1 MRKSWLLPLFMV
13 MLFLVPDV
21 AMAGTGMGALTTVQS
36 DLQTAISG
44 WESPL
49 QAAAKN
55 LFFAFAA
62 IEIAI
67 LAMNHGLN
75 RKGHEDLFGSLI
87 KKVVTLGFFLTCINE
102 AAVWIPAI
110 INGLEGGVTALG
122 VTVAT
127 PSTIAGFAEKAFLGI
142 LLSPIH
148 AAAKNASSILSD
160 IVNMDWGSAFSAA
173 SNFFAASNPTAL
185 LGETILTFVLG
196 LLTAISILM
205 LALELLMVTL
215 ESYLVMAFGVIVL
228 AGGGLRYTSK
238 YVSSYFD
245 YAVNVGFRLL
255 LINAI
260 AYLVMNSLVP
270 LMTTMME
277 NVNNPF
283 QMGFQ
288 MLALGAII
296 ALLPKKA
303 SSIATSI
310 LTGSS
315 SFSGGELAKGMATA
329 GVGAAAI
336 AAAPVALAAAGG
348 AAAGAGAFSAAAGS
362 AGGSGG
368 ALMGATEAAQAG
380 GAAAQG
386 GAGSMSAG
394 MGSSGGGAGSMESAS
409 MKSVPTPD
417 AKGMEHMRASVQK
430 PSASGSSTSS
440 KSSDAPSS
448 SGATGT
454 GSAGS
459 SAPAGSAPSAGSEG
473 GSSGGGE
480 SPVAEAAEAAGVA
493 GLTAEAAAQ
502 GTSAAQGGASA
513 AKATPGASSAST
525 SAPAAQGTPAAQA
538 SGPAASTAGSSAPAG
553 SAPSAGSPS
562 AGPSQAA
569 GPSPSAGPSGGPA
582 GDSSASG
589 VGESS
594 GAGES
599 APSESPSGSLPPI
612 DASPVPAP
620 SPNEQTELLRQM
632 RDSMAQQNRPK
643 TAVERGKEYLDFGK
657 GKVDKIAD
665 EHSGGGVSGS
675 KLDFKHM
682 DD

>member
-1 MRKSWLLPLFMV
+1 MFRKQWWSLTLLTIL
-13 MLFLVPDV
+13 LFLVPDV

-55 LFFAFAA
+55 LFFAFAVV
-62 IEIAI
+62 EIAI

-102 AAVWIPAI
+102 ASVWIPAI

-329 GVGAAAI
+329 GVGAVAV

-348 AAAGAGAFSAAAGS
+348 AAAGGMAAGS
-362 AGGSGG
+362 MGASMGGGAAASGGGG

-380 GAAAQG
+380 GAAA
-386 GAGSMSAG
+386 
-394 MGSSGGGAGSMESAS
+394 
-409 MKSVPTPD
+409 
-417 AKGMEHMRASVQK
+417 
-430 PSASGSSTSS
+430 
-440 KSSDAPSS
+440 
-448 SGATGT
+448 
-454 GSAGS
+454 
-459 SAPAGSAPSAGSEG
+459 
-473 GSSGGGE
+473 
-480 SPVAEAAEAAGVA
+480 
-493 GLTAEAAAQ
+493 
-502 GTSAAQGGASA
+502 
-513 AKATPGASSAST
+513 
-525 SAPAAQGTPAAQA
+525 
-538 SGPAASTAGSSAPAG
+538 
-553 SAPSAGSPS
+553 
-562 AGPSQAA
+562 
-569 GPSPSAGPSGGPA
+569 
-582 GDSSASG
+582 
-589 VGESS
+589 
-594 GAGES
+594 
-599 APSESPSGSLPPI
+599 
-612 DASPVPAP
+612 
-620 SPNEQTELLRQM
+620 
-632 RDSMAQQNRPK
+632 
-643 TAVERGKEYLDFGK
+643 
-657 GKVDKIAD
+657 
-665 EHSGGGVSGS
+665 
-675 KLDFKHM
+675 
-682 DD
+682 

>member
-1 MRKSWLLPLFMV
+1 MV
-13 MLFLVPDV
+13 TLFLVPDI
-21 AMAGTGMGALTTVQS
+21 AMAGTSTGALTTVQN
-36 DLQTAISG
+36 DLQSVISQ
-44 WESPL
+44 WYSPL
-49 QAAAKN
+49 QAAAKD

-62 IEIAI
+62 VEIAI

-87 KKVVTLGFFLTCINE
+87 KKVVTLGFFLTCIDQAN
-102 AAVWIPAI
+102 VWIPAI
-110 INGLEGGVTALG
+110 INGLEGGVSALG

-127 PSTIAGFAEKAFLGI
+127 PSTIAGFAEKAFFAI
-142 LLSPIH
+142 LLAPIH
-148 AAAKNASSILSD
+148 AAEKNASSILSD
-160 IVNMDWGSAFSAA
+160 VLDLDWTAAFSSAET
-173 SNFFAASNPTAL
+173 FFKASNPTSL
-185 LGETILTFVLG
+185 LAEMILCFVIGILTF
-196 LLTAISILM
+196 ISIMM

-215 ESYLVMAFGVIVL
+215 ESYLVIAFGVIVL
-228 AGGGLRYTSK
+228 AGGGLRYTAK

-255 LINAI
+255 MINAI
-260 AYLVMNSLVP
+260 AYLVMSSMVP
-270 LMTTMME
+270 LMTTMMT
-277 NVNNPF
+277 NVVNPL
-283 QMGFQ
+283 QMGIQ

-329 GVGAAAI
+329 GVGAVAV

-348 AAAGAGAFSAAAGS
+348 AAAGGMAAGS
-362 AGGSGG
+362 MGASMGGGAAASGGGG

-394 MGSSGGGAGSMESAS
+394 MGGSGGGAGSMESAS

-430 PSASGSSTSS
+430 PSASGSSTNS
-440 KSSDAPSS
+440 KSNDAPPP
-448 SGATGT
+448 AETAAQGT
-454 GSAGS
+454 TAAQST
-459 SAPAGSAPSAGSEG
+459 EG
-473 GSSGGGE
+473 GSE
-480 SPVAEAAEAAGVA
+480 SPIAEAAEAAGVA
-493 GLTAEAAAQ
+493 GVAGVTAEAATAM
-502 GTSAAQGGASA
+502 GGRSAAQGTTAAKGASA
-513 AKATPGASSAST
+513 TQASGTAT
-525 SAPAAQGTPAAQA
+525 SAPKGSPAAQT
-538 SGPAASTAGSSAPAG
+538 SGHAASTAGSS
-553 SAPSAGSPS
+553 PS
-562 AGPSQAA
+562 AGPS
-569 GPSPSAGPSGGPA
+569 SGPA

-589 VGESS
+589 GGKSS
-594 GAGES
+594 GGGES

-612 DASPVPAP
+612 DAAPVPAP

-632 RDSMAQQNRPK
+632 RDSMAQQNRQPSLTEQAANMGK
-643 TAVERGKEYLDFGK
+643 KQIGERLINEVKDHGKDN
-657 GKVDKIAD
+657 
-665 EHSGGGVSGS
+665 GGVSGS

>member
-1 MRKSWLLPLFMV
+1 MFRKQWWILPLLMV

-36 DLQTAISG
+36 DLRTAISG

-87 KKVVTLGFFLTCINE
+87 KKVVTLGFFLTFINE
-102 AAVWIPAI
+102 ASVWIPAI

-148 AAAKNASSILSD
+148 AAAKNASSVLSD

-173 SNFFAASNPTAL
+173 SDFFAASNPTAL

-228 AGGGLRYTSK
+228 AGGGLRYTAK

-277 NVNNPF
+277 NVDNPF

-348 AAAGAGAFSAAAGS
+348 AAAGAGALSAAAGS
-362 AGGSGG
+362 AGGGGG

-394 MGSSGGGAGSMESAS
+394 MGGSGGGAGSMESAS

-430 PSASGSSTSS
+430 PSASGSSTNS
-440 KSSDAPSS
+440 KSNDAPPP
-448 SGATGT
+448 AETAAQGT
-454 GSAGS
+454 TAAQST
-459 SAPAGSAPSAGSEG
+459 EG
-473 GSSGGGE
+473 GSE
-480 SPVAEAAEAAGVA
+480 SPIAEAAEAAGVA
-493 GLTAEAAAQ
+493 GVAGVTAEAATAM
-502 GTSAAQGGASA
+502 GGRSAAQGTTAAKGASA
-513 AKATPGASSAST
+513 TQASGTAT
-525 SAPAAQGTPAAQA
+525 SAPKGSPAAQT
-538 SGPAASTAGSSAPAG
+538 SGHAASTAGSS
-553 SAPSAGSPS
+553 PS
-562 AGPSQAA
+562 AGPS
-569 GPSPSAGPSGGPA
+569 SGPA

-589 VGESS
+589 GGKSS
-594 GAGES
+594 GGGES

-612 DASPVPAP
+612 DAAPVPAP

-632 RDSMAQQNRPK
+632 RDSMAQQNRQPSLTEQAANMGK
-643 TAVERGKEYLDFGK
+643 KQIGERLINEVKDHGKDN
-657 GKVDKIAD
+657 
-665 EHSGGGVSGS
+665 GGVSGS

>member
-1 MRKSWLLPLFMV
+1 
-13 MLFLVPDV
+13 
-21 AMAGTGMGALTTVQS
+21 MGALTTVQS

-55 LFFAFAA
+55 LFFAFAVV
-62 IEIAI
+62 EIAI

-102 AAVWIPAI
+102 ASVWIPAI

-329 GVGAAAI
+329 GVGAVAV

-348 AAAGAGAFSAAAGS
+348 AAAGGMAAGS
-362 AGGSGG
+362 MGASMGGGAAASGGGG

-430 PSASGSSTSS
+430 PSASGSSTNS

-502 GTSAAQGGASA
+502 GGASA
-513 AKATPGASSAST
+513 AKSTSGASTA
-525 SAPAAQGTPAAQA
+525 APAARGTTAAQGTPAAQT
-538 SGPAASTAGSSAPAG
+538 SGPAGSSAPTG
-553 SAPSAGSPS
+553 SA
-562 AGPSQAA
+562 
-569 GPSPSAGPSGGPA
+569 PSAGPSGGPA

-589 VGESS
+589 GGESS

-612 DASPVPAP
+612 DAAPVPAP

-643 TAVERGKEYLDFGK
+643 TAGEKAKEYLDYGK
-657 GKVDKIAD
+657 NKVDKIAD
-665 EHSGGGVSGS
+665 EHISNGVSGS